1 MMIKQWSLIIVVVM
15 LMAAASSAAAGE
27 RVVMEIE
34 GMTCS
39 L

>member
-1 MMIKQWSLIIVVVM
+1 MIKQWSLIIVVVM
-15 LMAAASSAAAGE
+15 LMATASSAAAGE

>member
-1 MMIKQWSLIIVVVM
+1 MIKQWSLIMVVI
-15 LMAAASSAAAGE
+15 LLLAAVCIAAAGE

>member
-1 MMIKQWSLIIVVVM
+1 MIKRWTLIMVVI
-15 LMAAASSAAAGE
+15 LLLAAVCSAAEGE

>member
-1 MMIKQWSLIIVVVM
+1 MIKQWSLIIVVVM

-34 GMTCS
+34 GMTGS

>member
-1 MMIKQWSLIIVVVM
+1 MIKQWSLIIVVVM

>member
-1 MMIKQWSLIIVVVM
+1 MIKQWSLIIVVVL